1 MLLNVSAM
9 SGELWWAWSKRDSF
23 SQCRVD
29 RRVRPFLISPSPHP
43 MTTGPQQF
51 HLQETALLWADSAL
65 RMPGLSV
72 LCFDGGAQGQLW
84 LSWVERATSCLVFS
98 GRADPWPGCFV
109 PCQRGL
115 WFLCFSTQQTFSF
128 LLFISSNPWPL
139 IWFLLVQHSSIY
151 SPQNESISASRCW
164 KSESNLGPTE
174 FSLRTHPL
182 CPEQQVSLLQQ
193 KSLLLPGPDQPRDI
207 FTRKRKGPTW
217 DSNLAKEIPKWM
229 WNLIK
234 GCKLSGCL

>member
-9 SGELWWAWSKRDSF
+9 SGELWWAWSKQDSF

-72 LCFDGGAQGQLW
+72 LCFDGVAQGQLW

-174 FSLRTHPL
+174 NFLWELTHFVLNSRCHCCSRKACCFQGRTS
-182 CPEQQVSLLQQ
+182 PEIFLPVREKAQREIQTWQ
-193 KSLLLPGPDQPRDI
+193 KKFQNECETS
-207 FTRKRKGPTW
+207 
-217 DSNLAKEIPKWM
+217 
-229 WNLIK
+229 
-234 GCKLSGCL
+234 